1 MTLELV
7 VIEEGCEVEGVM
19 YVVSEVYDNDGCCE
33 VKMNYVNGSDME
45 EWMNRYDSKVEVRE
59 P

>member
-33 VKMNYVNGSDME
+33 VEMNYVNGEDME
-45 EWMNRYDSKVEVRE
+45 EWMKRYDSKVEVRE